1 MHDAISINIIHVCK
15 SLLKFPRCPSLVNDP
30 NMQEL
35 DHSRARASDLQK
47 AQEEQLAEI
56 TRISKEL
63 ECFEPVGV
71 PLVRV
76 HYGSNHDGALSH

>member
-1 MHDAISINIIHVCK
+1 MINHDHTRAQRP
-15 SLLKFPRCPSLVNDP
+15 LEAPSRPSPVNDP

-47 AQEEQLAEI
+47 AQAEQLAEI

-71 PLVRV
+71 PLVVV
-76 HYGSNHDGALSH
+76 HYGSSHDGALCH

>member
-1 MHDAISINIIHVCK
+1 MCK
-15 SLLKFPRCPSLVNDP
+15 GLWKLPAVNDP

-35 DHSRARASDLQK
+35 VHVRIDLQK

-71 PLVRV
+71 PLVVV
-76 HYGSNHDGALSH
+76 HYGSSHDGALCH

>member
-1 MHDAISINIIHVCK
+1 MINHDHTRAQRPLEAPS
-15 SLLKFPRCPSLVNDP
+15 CPSPVNDP

-47 AQEEQLAEI
+47 AQAEQLAEI

-63 ECFEPVGV
+63 ESFEPVGI
-71 PLVRV
+71 PLVLHLSYRI
-76 HYGSNHDGALSH
+76 YGLIM

>member
-1 MHDAISINIIHVCK
+1 MHDHTRVQRPLEA
-15 SLLKFPRCPSLVNDP
+15 PSRPSRVNDP

-47 AQEEQLAEI
+47 AKEEQLAEI

-63 ECFEPVGV
+63 ECFEPVGL

-76 HYGSNHDGALSH
+76 HYGSNHDAALSL